1 MLNNYEIICPKNI
14 PLFQGGAEG
23 GGSNG
28 TSKRQYHMKF
38 SSIYVITA
46 AITLFISSCSVNRIA
61 TAKLSEA
68 LVSGENTTVF
78 TGEEDIEL
86 ARDAL
91 PFTLKLYETM
101 LQRDSTNAELLLV
114 TAKLF
119 TLYAQAFVL
128 MPAETFPPE
137 RKADTKTARKRAKR
151 LMLRGREY
159 ALRAFAAAH
168 PGTPWLAAKGAIDT
182 VLAKTTTA
190 DTARLYWVAA
200 SWLGAVA
207 ADRSDLGLAMSIRKP
222 IAMLGR
228 VCELSDGY
236 DRGAAHE
243 LLAVV
248 AATAPKA
255 IGGGKTAAREHFNKA
270 VTFSDGKKL
279 SPYVSFA
286 ATMCGGNGERE
297 EYEQLLRKALTID
310 VDSERSLRLQNTLY
324 RERARYLLDN
334 IDICF
339 PPPPVPEEVPEVETG
354 EATPE

>member
-1 MLNNYEIICPKNI
+1 MKIISI
-14 PLFQGGAEG
+14 FV
-23 GGSNG
+23 
-28 TSKRQYHMKF
+28 F
-38 SSIYVITA
+38 STA
-46 AITLFISSCSVNRIA
+46 ISLLVSSCSINRIA
-61 TAKLSEA
+61 TEKLSEA

-101 LQRDSTNAELLLV
+101 LQRDSTNAELFLV

-137 RKADTKTARKRAKR
+137 REAEAKNARKRAKR

-159 ALRAFAAAH
+159 ALRAFTIAH
-168 PGTPWLAAKGAIDT
+168 PGAPLFTAKGAIDT
-182 VLAKTTTA
+182 VLAKTTQA

-200 SWLGAVA
+200 SWLGAAA
-207 ADRSDLGLAMSIRKP
+207 ADRGDLGLAMSVRKP

-255 IGGGKTAAREHFNKA
+255 IGGGKAVARENFDKA
-270 VTFSDGKKL
+270 VMFSDGKKL

-286 ATMCGGNGERE
+286 ATMCGGKGKRE

-310 VDSERSLRLQNTLY
+310 IDSERSLRLQNTIY
-324 RERARYLLDN
+324 RERARYLLDT

-339 PPPPVPEEVPEVETG
+339 PPPSVPAEAPEIESG